1 MKPCTFVLSIRAGMK
16 NFDDN
21 LLEFTTR
28 EKLAIIRM
36 MEKIAKANHQ
46 IAPEEMDYMVNMV
59 NYLGMTSGDVYKAKE
74 LNLKDVGTIFNQMT
88 DAKKKVLSNTIIN
101 ISMADGH
108 VDPSEIKIVLD
119 TYLTAKLLPPSSQP
133 AD

>member
-1 MKPCTFVLSIRAGMK
+1 MRK
-16 NFDDN
+16 FDDN

-36 MEKIAKANHQ
+36 MEKIAKGNHQ

-88 DAKKKVLSNTIIN
+88 DAKKKVLRGAARASQWLGDPITKKA
-101 ISMADGH
+101 SRPTGAD
-108 VDPSEIKIVLD
+108 
-119 TYLTAKLLPPSSQP
+119 TAPKEAYIPTLW
-133 AD
+133 

>member
-1 MKPCTFVLSIRAGMK
+1 MLSIRAGMK
-16 NFDDN
+16 NFDDS
-21 LLEFTTR
+21 LIEFTTR

-88 DAKKKVLSNTIIN
+88 DAKKKVLSNTIID

-119 TYLTAKLLPPSSQP
+119 TYLTAKLPPPYSQLE
-133 AD
+133 D

>member
-1 MKPCTFVLSIRAGMK
+1 MRK
-16 NFDDN
+16 FDDS
-21 LLEFTTR
+21 LIEFTTR

-88 DAKKKVLSNTIIN
+88 DAKKKVLSNTIID

-108 VDPSEIKIVLD
+108 VDSSEIKIVLD
-119 TYLTAKLLPPSSQP
+119 TYLTAKLPPPSSQP
-133 AD
+133 ED

>member
-1 MKPCTFVLSIRAGMK
+1 MRK
-16 NFDDN
+16 FDDS
-21 LLEFTTR
+21 LIEFTTR

-46 IAPEEMDYMVNMV
+46 FAPEEMDYMVNMA

-74 LNLKDVGTIFNQMT
+74 LNLKDVGIIFNQMT
-88 DAKKKVLSNTIIN
+88 DAKKKVLSNTIID

-133 AD
+133 ED